1 MPFLGGWKML
11 NKEQEFFDSH
21 KEELRKQYLGKRIVI
36 SGDEVKGVFTSD
48 EEALT
53 ESLKTMAPGTF
64 MIKFITENDEEHVQR
79 FFSRVYV

>member
-1 MPFLGGWKML
+1 ML
-11 NKEQEFFDSH
+11 AKEQEFFDLH
-21 KEELRKQYLGKRIVI
+21 KEELKKKYLGKRIVI
-36 SGDEVKGVFTSD
+36 SNGEIKGAFDSD

-64 MIKFITENDEEHVQR
+64 MIKFVTENDEEHIQR